1 MPPPMLSLNN
11 PLNVSYRAN
20 EGVERMNKAQHEF
33 VGSQPLQDVLG
44 ELVIALIKSGLIS
57 IDDDTDK

>member
-1 MPPPMLSLNN
+1 
-11 PLNVSYRAN
+11 
-20 EGVERMNKAQHEF
+20 MNKAQHEF